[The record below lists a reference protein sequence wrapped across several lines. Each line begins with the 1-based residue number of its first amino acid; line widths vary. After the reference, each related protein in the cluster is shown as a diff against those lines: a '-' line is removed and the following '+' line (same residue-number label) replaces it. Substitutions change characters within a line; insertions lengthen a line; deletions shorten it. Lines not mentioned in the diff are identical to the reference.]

1 MCIQEGLKAANI
13 NRNGENGVTAR
24 LAEVNSQHK
33 NNQLRRNALSGE
45 IIKDSDIIP
54 YDMKKLLVIN
64 LIHHSICYSSIYSIE
79 FNNRG

>member
-13 NRNGENGVTAR
+13 HRNGENGITAR

-45 IIKDSDIIP
+45 IINEFNIIP
-54 YDMKKLLVIN
+54 Y
-64 LIHHSICYSSIYSIE
+64 
-79 FNNRG
+79 

>member
-13 NRNGENGVTAR
+13 NRNGENGITAR

-45 IIKDSDIIP
+45 IINEFNIIP
-54 YDMKKLLVIN
+54 YQMKISMDEFKLTSL
-64 LIHHSICYSSIYSIE
+64 HFYSSKYSIE

>member
-13 NRNGENGVTAR
+13 NRNGENGITAR

-45 IIKDSDIIP
+45 IINEFNIIP
-54 YDMKKLLVIN
+54 YQMKN
-64 LIHHSICYSSIYSIE
+64 FH
-79 FNNRG
+79 G